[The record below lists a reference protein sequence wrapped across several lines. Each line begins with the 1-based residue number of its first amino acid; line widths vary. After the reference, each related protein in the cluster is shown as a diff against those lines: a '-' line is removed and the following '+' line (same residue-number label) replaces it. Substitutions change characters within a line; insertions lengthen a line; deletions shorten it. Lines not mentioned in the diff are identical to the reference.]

1 METAKLFYVLALLV
15 LGCSAEDYC
24 SEELCQVGDP
34 PTTAK
39 HIDCNN
45 NGKFGA
51 ACSSN
56 ARVVDISAQQDL
68 IIQMINVRR
77 NTVALGKLSPF
88 PTAARMPTVTWS
100 SDLSRLAALSS
111 KRCLVEHDACR
122 NTYTFRKVAQLVF
135 QQYSQGVNIN
145 YREHLIKM
153 IQTWYQ
159 KYKDADEAKIASYT
173 KTNPNYSPF
182 AILVNQKVISV
193 GCGTTTWKNDGRLF
207 VTTICNFASRNEEG
221 SPVYESGDTAS
232 SCTTGTNPDYPGL
245 CSKDEEVDPN

>member
-45 NGKFGA
+45 NGVSFPVRLDNTSSSEFIFSITFFVHSQKFGA

-77 NTVALGKLSPF
+77 NTVALGELSPF

-173 KTNPNYSPF
+173 KT
-182 AILVNQKVISV
+182 K
-193 GCGTTTWKNDGRLF
+193 
-207 VTTICNFASRNEEG
+207 
-221 SPVYESGDTAS
+221 
-232 SCTTGTNPDYPGL
+232 
-245 CSKDEEVDPN
+245 